1 MRILICSVLASI
13 SIQAAAETNPLQT
26 LNSIMSTK
34 KAVETSVQNVP
45 VTAQQSVTPQ
55 IQTYTDLIS
64 SLATTANTDTQKAEG
79 GLGSLLSLAQGSMG
93 SNEFGQLSQAFPD
106 AQKLISMAPPVSSQD
121 SSTSGLKSA
130 ASMLLGGKADSAI
143 NSLDKASQV
152 KQQFDALG
160 LSAEM
165 IPQFISMTQSFLQGQ
180 SSNGGKVDYAALL
193 QMGLG
198 ALSQ

>member
-1 MRILICSVLASI
+1 MRILLCTVLATLSL
-13 SIQAAAETNPLQT
+13 QAAAESNPLQA

-34 KAVETSVQNVP
+34 KAVEQTVQNAP
-45 VTAQQSVTPQ
+45 ATAQQTATSQ
-55 IQTYTDLIS
+55 IQTYDDLLS
-64 SLATTANTDTQKAEG
+64 GLATTANTDTQKVEG
-79 GLGSLLSLAQGSMG
+79 GLGSLLSLAQGTLG
-93 SNEFGQLSQAFPD
+93 STEFGQLSQAFPD
-106 AQKLISMAPPVSSQD
+106 AQKLISMAPAVTNQD
-121 SSTSGLKSA
+121 STSGLKSA
-130 ASMLLGGKADSAI
+130 ASMLLGSKADSTI
-143 NSLDKASQV
+143 NTLDKAAQV

-180 SSNGGKVDYAALL
+180 SADGGVDYAALL